1 MKARGE
7 TPMVEKWV
15 DKEVK
20 EKKMVG
26 GDVKAAAVIERT
38 VKMGL

>member
-1 MKARGE
+1 
-7 TPMVEKWV
+7 MVEKWV

-26 GDVKAAAVIERT
+26 EDVKAAVVIEGT
-38 VKMGL
+38 IKMEI

>member
-20 EKKMVG
+20 DNKMVG
-26 GDVKAAAVIERT
+26 GDVKAAVVIERT
-38 VKMGL
+38 AKMEF

>member
-1 MKARGE
+1 
-7 TPMVEKWV
+7 MVEKWV

-26 GDVKAAAVIERT
+26 GDVKVAVAIERT
-38 VKMGL
+38 VKMEL

>member
-1 MKARGE
+1 
-7 TPMVEKWV
+7 MVEKWV

-26 GDVKAAAVIERT
+26 EDVKAAVVVERT
-38 VKMGL
+38 GKMEL

>member
-1 MKARGE
+1 MAE
-7 TPMVEKWV
+7 TLMVKKWV

-26 GDVKAAAVIERT
+26 GDVKAAMVIEST
-38 VKMGL
+38 IKTEF